1 MNQPDVQN
9 SLDYFVVEPL
19 TSRTPNTTPTMADA
33 LGDLFVAWACLA
45 DTLEKPTQIHWKSDE
60 RFRYNLMVDN
70 KLD

>member
-1 MNQPDVQN
+1 MTV
-9 SLDYFVVEPL
+9 
-19 TSRTPNTTPTMADA
+19 A

-70 KLD
+70 ILD

>member
-1 MNQPDVQN
+1 MG
-9 SLDYFVVEPL
+9 STE
-19 TSRTPNTTPTMADA
+19 ADA

-70 KLD
+70 TLD

>member
-9 SLDYFVVEPL
+9 SLDYFVVEPP

-33 LGDLFVAWACLA
+33 FGDLFVAWACLA
-45 DTLEKPTQIHWKSDE
+45 DTLEKPTQIHWKSGA

-70 KLD
+70 ILD